1 MPYCLGPIPPCS
13 ANVRGLFFAVISGPL
28 FCNADDAGKRTLL
41 GVRAQRCSGTRAGSW
56 RVASCRRRSALRR
69 ADRLNPSDALLQ
81 EPHDLMPQVHPAHSV
96 ISLAL
101 HRLGR
106 GASVSTFKLGFGLLA
121 LLGLG
126 AEPSPLL
133 STRTRESEKP
143 GPVTGSNSA
152 LVDLLTLTSGGAFPP
167 RL

>member
-1 MPYCLGPIPPCS
+1 M
-13 ANVRGLFFAVISGPL
+13 
-28 FCNADDAGKRTLL
+28 
-41 GVRAQRCSGTRAGSW
+41 
-56 RVASCRRRSALRR
+56 
-69 ADRLNPSDALLQ
+69 
-81 EPHDLMPQVHPAHSV
+81 
-96 ISLAL
+96 
-101 HRLGR
+101 
-106 GASVSTFKLGFGLLA
+106 STFKLGFGLLA